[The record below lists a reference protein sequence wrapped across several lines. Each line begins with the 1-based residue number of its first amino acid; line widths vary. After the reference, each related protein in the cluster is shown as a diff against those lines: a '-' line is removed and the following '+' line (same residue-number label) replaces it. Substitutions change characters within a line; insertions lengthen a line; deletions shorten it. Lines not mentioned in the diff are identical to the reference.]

1 MFIAGLIAAA
11 ALAVLVALIVPPI
24 RRSRRR
30 LALQAEPLPATVRDV
45 VDRRL
50 GIRARL
56 PADLRRRHDGLINAF
71 LAEKRFVGCNGLV
84 IDDEI
89 RATIAAQACLLALGR
104 PGSLYDEL
112 LSILVY
118 PTAFWVDDEVH
129 DEDGLVTKR
138 RRALSGEA
146 WDSHR
151 IVLSWEDVADSAA
164 TQDDGFNLVLHE
176 FAHYLEA
183 EGRGLPPLPPAGEVA
198 RSAGEGS
205 PPLPPQRERSSAARV
220 RAAPLPPAGEVGRE
234 SGRVRARKIDDWADD
249 LADEFDALLDA
260 VDRGEETFLDP
271 YAAEDEAEFFAVATE
286 DFYERS
292 QRLRE
297 AHPRLYALLSEFY
310 GVDPANWVSAG

>member
-183 EGRGLPPLPPAGEVA
+183 EGRGLPPLPP
-198 RSAGEGS
+198 
-205 PPLPPQRERSSAARV
+205 QRERSSAARV

-249 LADEFDALLDA
+249 LADEFDALLAA